1 MTTSTSGPFQAGT
14 PGTASGSGTGRY
26 IVRATDD
33 DGALGSFIDSLGAN
47 PAIRL
52 VDTIG
57 PSAGPPHTVVVET
70 DTATAEQLRQRH
82 QHQLTIEPD
91 QPLSLFEQRDQ
102 RN

>member
-1 MTTSTSGPFQAGT
+1 MPSSASGPFQGD
-14 PGTASGSGTGRY
+14 ASGQASGRRSSRY
-26 IVRATDD
+26 IVRAAANA
-33 DGALGSFIDSLGAN
+33 GALRVFIDSLGAN

-70 DTATAEQLRQRH
+70 DPDTAEQLRQRN

-91 QPLSLFEQRDQ
+91 QPLSLFD
-102 RN
+102 